1 MSNLS
6 ALRRAYERRQADLL
20 KLEKELAA
28 EAQKQF
34 TVLPKQFGL
43 KSIDALIKALAPYA
57 SPRMKALLKGG
68 PASAPTTA
76 APKAAKAA
84 PAEKAPRKRRKRAK
98 ITDEVRDNVIAA
110 VKAGGKTNQQIADEF
125 GISLPS
131 VGNIKAA
138 AKLTAK
144 RK

>member
-1 MSNLS
+1 MSNISVLQ
-6 ALRRAYERRQADLL
+6 RAIAKRQADLQ
-20 KLEKELAA
+20 KLERELAA
-28 EAQKQF
+28 EAEKQF
-34 TVLPKQFGL
+34 SVLPRQFGL
-43 KSIDALIKALAPYA
+43 KSIDALIKALTPYA

-68 PASAPTTA
+68 PVSAPTTT

-84 PAEKAPRKRRKRAK
+84 PAAKAPRKRRKRAK
-98 ITDEVRDNVIAA
+98 ITEEIRAGVIAA

-125 GISLPS
+125 RISLPS

-144 RK
+144 R

>member
-68 PASAPTTA
+68 PASAPAA

>member
-1 MSNLS
+1 MSNISVLQ
-6 ALRRAYERRQADLL
+6 RAIAKRQADLQ

-28 EAQKQF
+28 EAHKQF
-34 TVLPKQFGL
+34 TVLPRQFGL

-68 PASAPTTA
+68 PAIAPAA
-76 APKAAKAA
+76 APKTAKAA
-84 PAEKAPRKRRKRAK
+84 PEKKAPRKRRKRAK
-98 ITDEVRDNVIAA
+98 ITDEIRAGVIAA

-125 GISLPS
+125 GISVPS

-144 RK
+144 RR